1 MSPDSQQWQA
11 EPQAV
16 PQRNPALELLREYH
30 SLAGGVAEV
39 LDDLDHLLGEASDTE
54 ATRLA
59 LLRRKLSQVLL
70 YHGVRPIARE
80 GQELD
85 LRFHEVVGTE
95 ARNDVAADTILSIVK
110 PGYEVMVPGLQP
122 MLLRCAKV
130 IVSAAPE
137 PDEGAAAAEPAAE
150 PPQEEPQE

>member
-1 MSPDSQQWQA
+1 MTPDSQQWQA
-11 EPQAV
+11 APQAT
-16 PQRNPALELLREYH
+16 PQRAPALELLREYH

-39 LDDLDHLLGEASDTE
+39 LDDLDHLLGEAADTE
-54 ATRLA
+54 ASRLA

-70 YHGVRPIARE
+70 YHGIRPIARE

-95 ARNDVAADTILSIVK
+95 ARNDVAADTILSIIK

-137 PDEGAAAAEPAAE
+137 PDEGAAPAAE
-150 PPQEEPQE
+150 PPQEEPEE